1 MLRSA
6 TSPPRIVTLILL
18 TGLSV
23 LSLNM
28 FLPSLSNMAAEFQ
41 VDYSLISLSI
51 AGYLAITA
59 VLQVIMGPLS
69 DRYGRR
75 PVLLVG
81 LVIFTLASLV
91 CALTTSIWVFL
102 AFRVLQGAVIS
113 GWALSLAV
121 IRDMAP
127 PKEAASLI
135 GYVSMAMAVAPM
147 LGPMLG
153 GALDEVFG
161 WRASFVVFTGFGA
174 AALGLCW
181 VDLGETNKTPS
192 ATFAEQFRTYPEL
205 FRSRRYWG
213 YQPVDEVFPGRSR
226 HGLILWCP
234 GLKGGSL
241 MAMGQQKDR
250 QGDLMV
256 SWSEMPRSPG
266 HVFYD
271 RLQLVLIEGGFD
283 GFAEAVCQPYYAARM
298 GAPSVPPGRYFRM
311 HLVGYFEGIDS
322 ERGLEWRCSDS
333 LSLREFLLLE
343 RRERVPDHSWLSRT
357 RARLPH
363 EVHTAVFDWVLALIA
378 EAGLVKGERIGVD
391 ASTMEANA
399 ALRNIVRRDTGE
411 GYRGM
416 LERLAQESGIE
427 TPTAEDLARL
437 DRKRKGKKLS
447 NQDWVSRSD
456 PEAKIAKMK
465 DGTTHLAYKP
475 EHAVDLDTGAVVAA
489 ELHPADEGDT
499 TTLPKTLAAAE
510 ANLEAVDVAPTAED
524 PAECVTDKGYHSRLV
539 LKALDDGPWKS
550 RISEPK
556 QKGFARWHGDDAAR
570 RAVTNN
576 RTRLLSGVARE
587 AFKLR
592 AEIVERSFAHNLD
605 RGGMRRTWLR
615 GRENVHKRY
624 LLHVAGHNLSLL
636 MRQLIGAGTPKE
648 AVAGGIGALFV
659 LVTPAGAV
667 LVVQSVLIVSED
679 GETAFAAI
687 CFAVA

>member
-1 MLRSA
+1 
-6 TSPPRIVTLILL
+6 
-18 TGLSV
+18 
-23 LSLNM
+23 
-28 FLPSLSNMAAEFQ
+28 
-41 VDYSLISLSI
+41 
-51 AGYLAITA
+51 
-59 VLQVIMGPLS
+59 
-69 DRYGRR
+69 
-75 PVLLVG
+75 
-81 LVIFTLASLV
+81 
-91 CALTTSIWVFL
+91 
-102 AFRVLQGAVIS
+102 
-113 GWALSLAV
+113 
-121 IRDMAP
+121 
-127 PKEAASLI
+127 
-135 GYVSMAMAVAPM
+135 
-147 LGPMLG
+147 
-153 GALDEVFG
+153 
-161 WRASFVVFTGFGA
+161 
-174 AALGLCW
+174 
-181 VDLGETNKTPS
+181 
-192 ATFAEQFRTYPEL
+192 
-205 FRSRRYWG
+205 
-213 YQPVDEVFPGRSR
+213 
-226 HGLILWCP
+226 
-234 GLKGGSL
+234 

-256 SWSEMPRSPG
+256 SWAEMPRSPG

-271 RLQLVLIEGGFD
+271 RLQSVLIEGGFD
-283 GFAEAVCQPYYAARM
+283 GFAEAACQPYYAARM

-322 ERGLEWRCSDS
+322 ERGLEWRCSDT
-333 LSLREFLLLE
+333 LSLREFLRLE
-343 RRERVPDHSWLSRT
+343 NRERVPDHSWLSRT
-357 RARLPH
+357 RTRLPH
-363 EVHTAVFDWVLALIA
+363 EVHTAIFDWVLALIA
-378 EAGLVKGERIGVD
+378 EAGLVKGDRIGVD

-499 TTLPKTLAAAE
+499 TTLPKTLAAAQE
-510 ANLEAVDVAPTAED
+510 NLASVDAAPTAED
-524 PAECVTDKGYHSRLV
+524 PAECVTDKGYHSRSV
-539 LKALDDGPWKS
+539 LKALRQRPVEDADRRAQG
-550 RISEPK
+550 E
-556 QKGFARWHGDDAAR
+556 GVFARWRGDEAAR

-576 RTRLLSGVARE
+576 RTRLLSGVAKE

-636 MRQLIGAGTPKE
+636 MRQLIGAGTPRE
-648 AVAGGIGALFV
+648 AVAGGYGGIFV
-659 LVTPAGAV
+659 LLTPTGAM
-667 LVVQSVLIVSED
+667 LVALGVSQSGQTV
-679 GETAFAAI
+679 FAAAFLI
-687 CFAVA
+687 WE